1 MPDFLTD
8 LSTGIFGRMEQ
19 LRREQMDR
27 DAQAQRNTIS
37 VLGDLYSKVR
47 PESQAVI
54 LDQLGKAIGV
64 KGKMKTFWEAFSGM
78 PNRSVEDQL
87 GTQLREL
94 SSMSISPQQAK
105 QIESKADISRLFGGG
120 SPLSKMFQQ
129 PGATLSPQGRAK
141 QEAID
146 AEKGLAGKLIF
157 RDPRQ
162 ERLDE
167 IEQRY
172 AAQTQAALEKSAVD
186 KALANRYQ
194 MERDAANRKGR
205 IDLAFT
211 NQILNAQRPQLRIAY
226 QLWHRD
232 YLAGATPTEPDPTQ
246 IPPQQYMAAAAAEIA
261 KDTQLGRRKTEAQI
275 GALNRQGE
283 PGGKPLTQSQQ
294 AQIDQ
299 EIRNEAQ
306 KIITAV
312 SGNKQIRNTA
322 AAKRDALLKQL
333 DDYAKANGLTFDPN
347 VGIFMGDDMKA
358 ANAALML
365 EIKSGDRDIPKEYL
379 AAKEEAAKAQAAM
392 DTEFGKL
399 KDKTYEGKVRIGQS
413 PDEEITIIPQ
423 RGQRPKPATKGGRAP
438 GQPSTP
444 VAGRLRNPKRNA
456 NYMIGDKVKMRGR
469 WYEVTGGDENDWF
482 LDPTTAP
489 EGYK

>member
-1 MPDFLTD
+1 MPEFLTD
-8 LSTGIFGRMEQ
+8 LSTGIFSRMEQ
-19 LRREQMDR
+19 LRREQLDR
-27 DAQAQRNTIS
+27 DAQTQRNTIS

-64 KGKMKTFWEAFSGM
+64 KGKMKTFWQAFSGM
-78 PNRSVEDQL
+78 PDRSVEDQL

-94 SSMSISPQQAK
+94 SAMSISPQQAK
-105 QIESKADISRLFGGG
+105 QIESKADIARMFGGG

-129 PGATLSPQGRAK
+129 PGATMSAQGRAK

-172 AAQTQAALEKSAVD
+172 QAQTQAALEKSAAD
-186 KALANRYQ
+186 KALANKYQ

-211 NQILNAQRPQLRIAY
+211 NQILNAQRPQLRRAY

-246 IPPQQYMAAAAAEIA
+246 YPPQAYLAAAAAE
-261 KDTQLGRRKTEAQI
+261 LGSEQGLQNRKTEAQI
-275 GALNRQGE
+275 NALNRQGTE
-283 PGGKPLTQSQQ
+283 GGKPLTA
-294 AQIDQ
+294 AQKAQLDQ
-299 EIRNEAQ
+299 ELTGEAQ
-306 KIITAV
+306 KLITAV
-312 SGNKQIRNTA
+312 GGAKQTRNTA
-322 AAKRDALLKQL
+322 VQRRDALKKQL
-333 DDYAKANGLTFDPN
+333 EDYAKSKGLTFDSN
-347 VGIFMGDDMKA
+347 TGMFVGDDKKA
-358 ANAALML
+358 MQAALAL
-365 EIKSGDRDIPKEYL
+365 EIQSGDRKLPTEYL
-379 AAKEEAAKAQAAM
+379 KAKDEADKAQSAL

-399 KDKTYEGKVRIGQS
+399 KDKRYENRVRIGQTA
-413 PDEEITIIPQ
+413 DEDITIIPQ
-423 RGQRPKPATKGGRAP
+423 RGQKPPPATKGGRQP
-438 GQPSTP
+438 GQTSGPT
-444 VAGRLRNPKRNA
+444 AGRLRNPKRNA
-456 NYMIGDKVKMRGR
+456 NYMVGDKVKMRGR

-482 LDPTTAP
+482 LDPTSAP

>member
-1 MPDFLTD
+1 M
-8 LSTGIFGRMEQ
+8 SQQGKNK
-19 LRREQMDR
+19 
-27 DAQAQRNTIS
+27 QAA
-37 VLGDLYSKVR
+37 L
-47 PESQAVI
+47 
-54 LDQLGKAIGV
+54 
-64 KGKMKTFWEAFSGM
+64 
-78 PNRSVEDQL
+78 
-87 GTQLREL
+87 
-94 SSMSISPQQAK
+94 
-105 QIESKADISRLFGGG
+105 
-120 SPLSKMFQQ
+120 
-129 PGATLSPQGRAK
+129 
-141 QEAID
+141 D

-172 AAQTQAALEKSAVD
+172 QAQTQAALEKSAVD

-261 KDTQLGRRKTEAQI
+261 KDTNLGRRKTEAQI

-283 PGGKPLTQSQQ
+283 PGGKPLTQAQQ
-294 AQIDQ
+294 AQLEQ
-299 EIRNEAQ
+299 ELTSETQ
-306 KIITAV
+306 KIVTAV
-312 SGNKQIRNTA
+312 GGAKTARNSA
-322 AAKRDALLKQL
+322 VQKRDALRKQL
-333 DDYAKANGLTFDPN
+333 EDYAKSKNLTFNPDTGMFGGN
-347 VGIFMGDDMKA
+347 DMEA
-358 ANAALML
+358 VRAALML
-365 EIKSGDRDIPKEYL
+365 EIQSGDRNLPKEYL
-379 AAKEEAAKAQAAM
+379 TAKDEAAKAQSAL

-399 KDKTYEGKVRIGQS
+399 KDKRYEKRVRIGQTA
-413 PDEEITIIPQ
+413 DEDITIIPQ
-423 RGQRPKPATKGGRAP
+423 RGQRPEPATKRGRAP

-482 LDPTTAP
+482 LDPTQAP